1 MRFFRGE
8 LHHRYMKG
16 SKFVF
21 VGASVCLT
29 LAAGISIR
37 NSLTDLYWQRNDM
50 SAVLWLTP
58 GHAGARTLRAA
69 PGDLEQAAED
79 APTRPGPL
87 IDQALRAEMRGDLA
101 TARQLLQA
109 ALRRD
114 ATFGPRW
121 AMINFLVRHGHPAE
135 VLRSAAPAAAIYEG
149 DLTALFDLCLRNGAN
164 PEQVYRSIVPP
175 RAKAQ
180 REYLELLIRR
190 GEQTAGLPAALRLAD
205 LAHPRDCELL
215 FLYCDQLLAAGA
227 GSKVA
232 QLWRTLP
239 RFGAA
244 AGRCLDWKRQPADG
258 VEFIEL
264 GDTVVRLELSGRQP
278 ESATILR
285 RPLVVEPG
293 RNYHLRALVAGDDT
307 IRAAV
312 EWRWNGVVVGTGER
326 NDIEV
331 QGNRPICELE
341 LAIHRR
347 PGQRSAEGSV
357 EITNI
362 RLEPKA
368 AALARGNFADSAGGR
383 AVVRPTGLLELPS
396 LTNTIMR

>member
-16 SKFVF
+16 NKFVF
-21 VGASVCLT
+21 VGAAVCLT
-29 LAAGISIR
+29 LATAISLR
-37 NSLTDLYWQRNDM
+37 SSLTDHYWQRNDM
-50 SAVLWLTP
+50 DAVLRLTP
-58 GHAGARTLRAA
+58 GHAAARTLRAA
-69 PGDLEQAAED
+69 PGDLEQAVEA
-79 APTRPGPL
+79 APTRSAAF
-87 IDQALRAEMRGDLA
+87 IDQAREAEMRGDLPK
-101 TARQLLQA
+101 ARQLLQA
-109 ALRRD
+109 ALSRD

-121 AMINFLVRHGHPAE
+121 AMINFLVRNGPPAE
-135 VLRSAAPAAAIYEG
+135 VLRAAAPAAAIYEG

-180 REYLELLIRR
+180 REYLELLMRR
-190 GEQTAGLPAALRLAD
+190 GDQTAGLPAALRLAD
-205 LAHPRDCELL
+205 LAHPRDRDLL
-215 FLYCDQLLAAGA
+215 FNYCEQLLAAGA

-232 QLWRTLP
+232 QLWRNLP
-239 RFGAA
+239 RFGGAG
-244 AGRCLDWKRQPADG
+244 GRCLDWKRQPVDG

-278 ESATILR
+278 DAATILR
-285 RPLVVEPG
+285 RPLVVEAG
-293 RNYHLRALVAGDDT
+293 RSYHFRALVAGDET
-307 IRAAV
+307 TRAAV
-312 EWRWNGVVVGTGER
+312 EWRWNGVVAGTGDR

-331 QGNRPICELE
+331 PGTRPICELE

-347 PGQRSAEGSV
+347 PGQRSAEGLV

-368 AALARGNFADSAGGR
+368 AALARGRFAESTGTGVA
-383 AVVRPTGLLELPS
+383 VRPAAFHELPS
-396 LTNTIMR
+396 LTNAIMK

>member
-1 MRFFRGE
+1 
-8 LHHRYMKG
+8 MKG
-16 SKFVF
+16 SNFVL
-21 VGASVCLT
+21 VGAAVCLT
-29 LAAGISIR
+29 LATVVSIR
-37 NSLTDLYWQRNDM
+37 SSLTDHYWKRSNLN
-50 SAVLWLTP
+50 AVLWLTP
-58 GHAGARTLRAA
+58 GHAAARTLRAA
-69 PGDLEQAAED
+69 PGDLEQAVEA
-79 APTRPGPL
+79 APTRSVAL
-87 IDQALRAEMRGDLA
+87 IDQALQAEMRGDLP
-101 TARQLLQA
+101 TARHLLQT

-114 ATFGPRW
+114 ATYGPRW
-121 AMINFLVRHGHPAE
+121 AMINFLVRHGQPAE

-205 LAHPRDCELL
+205 LAHPRDRDLL
-215 FLYCDQLLAAGA
+215 LSYCDQLLAAGA
-227 GSKVA
+227 GPKVA

-244 AGRCLDWKRQPADG
+244 GGRCLDWKRQPADG

-264 GDTVVRLELSGRQP
+264 GETVVRLELSGRQP
-278 ESATILR
+278 ESATVLR

-307 IRAAV
+307 MRAAV
-312 EWRWNGVVVGTGER
+312 EWRWNGAVVGTGER

-331 QGNRPICELE
+331 QGTRPICELE

-368 AALARGNFADSAGGR
+368 AALAKGNFADYAGRR
-383 AVVRPTGLLELPS
+383 AVWRPTNFQELPS
-396 LTNTIMR
+396 LTHIIMK